1 MKKFLLTFVVLFALA
16 LVAAQ
21 CGQPQV
27 IEKEVVVT
35 KEVEVEKVVTVE
47 VEKQVEVMVTP
58 TPEPT
63 GPVKLVFWS
72 FLDQE

>member
-1 MKKFLLTFVVLFALA
+1 MKRHLFTLVVLLALA

-27 IEKEVVVT
+27 VEKEVVVT

-47 VEKQVEVMVTP
+47 VEKEVEKVVTQEVEVVVTK
-58 TPEPT
+58 EIE
-63 GPVKLVFWS
+63 VEKH
-72 FLDQE
+72 QQQ